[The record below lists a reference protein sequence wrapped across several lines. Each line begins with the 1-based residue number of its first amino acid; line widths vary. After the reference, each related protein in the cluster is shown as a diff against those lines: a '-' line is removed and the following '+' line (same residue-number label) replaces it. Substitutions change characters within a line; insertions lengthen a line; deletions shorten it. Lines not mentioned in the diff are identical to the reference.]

1 MSNNKG
7 SPLDK
12 RHIIAEITED
22 AYIRSY
28 KMRAV
33 GAGSSLEATLP
44 RAIVEREA
52 RKHKLSVKEFID
64 LYRVEYLFNDF
75 GGAFVRF
82 RKLAEESDVKK

>member
-1 MSNNKG
+1 MSSNR
-7 SPLDK
+7 SVHDK
-12 RHIIAEITED
+12 RSIVAAITED
-22 AYIRSY
+22 AYVKAY

-52 RKHKLSVKEFID
+52 RKHRLSLKEFIV

-75 GGAFVRF
+75 GGAFIRF
-82 RKLAEESDVKK
+82 RKVAQESDVKE

>member
-1 MSNNKG
+1 MSGNT
-7 SPLDK
+7 SVPDK
-12 RHIIAEITED
+12 RNVIAEIVED
-22 AYIRSY
+22 AYAKAY

-52 RKHKLSVKEFID
+52 RRHKLSVKEFID

-82 RKLAEESDVKK
+82 RKVAEESDVKE

>member
-1 MSNNKG
+1 MSRNMPIPNK
-7 SPLDK
+7 
-12 RHIIAEITED
+12 HNIIAEIIED
-22 AYIRSY
+22 AYVKSY

-82 RKLAEESDVKK
+82 RKVAEDSNVKK